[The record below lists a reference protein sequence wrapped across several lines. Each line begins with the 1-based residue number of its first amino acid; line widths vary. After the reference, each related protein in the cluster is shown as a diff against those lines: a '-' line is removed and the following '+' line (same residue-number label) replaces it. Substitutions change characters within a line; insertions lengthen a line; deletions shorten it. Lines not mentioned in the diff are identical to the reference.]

1 MAGLG
6 DLLQRVARSLEEAQA
21 QRPADD
27 LRARLG
33 YGTGDDDDE
42 LDSDSIW
49 EPETERDAETAQESG
64 TAREPEAAGR
74 PWATRRSEAARRSE
88 TARTPRAAGRPESP
102 RAPAP
107 GTLRTSVT
115 HRTPP
120 PGNVPGGRPSSPAA
134 PSYPRASSAFLFPER
149 IRARLGT
156 PDALREAFVVKEILD
171 RPLGRRRRR

>member
-42 LDSDSIW
+42 PDSDSIW
-49 EPETERDAETAQESG
+49 EPEAEREAE

-74 PWATRRSEAARRSE
+74 PWAARRSE
-88 TARTPRAAGRPESP
+88 TARPPWAAGRPESP

-120 PGNVPGGRPSSPAA
+120 PGNVPGGRPSTPAA
-134 PSYPRASSAFLFPER
+134 PSYPHASSAFLFPER
-149 IRARLGT
+149 IRARLRT

>member
-42 LDSDSIW
+42 PDSDSIW
-49 EPETERDAETAQESG
+49 EPEAEREAETTRGSE

-74 PWATRRSEAARRSE
+74 PWAARRSE
-88 TARTPRAAGRPESP
+88 TARTPWAAGRPESP

-120 PGNVPGGRPSSPAA
+120 PGNVPGGRHSTPAA
-134 PSYPRASSAFLFPER
+134 PSYPHASSAFLLSER
-149 IRARLGT
+149 IRARLRT